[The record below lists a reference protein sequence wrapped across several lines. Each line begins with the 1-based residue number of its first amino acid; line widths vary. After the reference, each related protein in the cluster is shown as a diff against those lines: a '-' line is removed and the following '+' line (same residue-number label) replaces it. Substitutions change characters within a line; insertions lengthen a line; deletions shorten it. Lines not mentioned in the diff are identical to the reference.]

1 MSAAFSRYARAF
13 ADVLFEKNV
22 NVQQALGELQAVAA
36 TVAGS
41 PQLQK
46 VWASPAILGAEKQK
60 LLGAIAAKGGTSK
73 YVQNFL
79 AVLID
84 HGRIADLGHVVA
96 QVEQE
101 IADRLGLADAEIVS
115 ARALGE
121 DEKQSLERQV
131 AQLSGKQVRARYS
144 QDASLLGGV
153 VVKLGS
159 TVYDGSVKG
168 RLEKIRERLG
178 AAV

>member
-13 ADVLFEKNV
+13 TDVLLEKQV
-22 NVQQALGELQAVAA
+22 DLTRALAELQSVAA
-36 TVAGS
+36 SVASS
-41 PQLQK
+41 PELQK
-46 VWASPAILGAEKQK
+46 VWTSPAISAVEKQK
-60 LLGAIAAKGGTSK
+60 LLGALASKGGTSQ

-84 HGRIADLGHVVA
+84 HGRTMDLGHIVA
-96 QVEQE
+96 SVEAE
-101 IADRLGLADAEIVS
+101 VASRLGMADAEIVS
-115 ARALGE
+115 ARALSD
-121 DEKQSLERQV
+121 DEKRSLEQQV

-144 QDASLLGGV
+144 LDASLLGGA

-168 RLEKIRERLG
+168 RLEKIRASLG
-178 AAV
+178 AA